1 MPAVSRRP
9 VSRTGSAGLRAS
21 AVSTSGSEGAQRL
34 SRTAGHRAADKAHD
48 PHERSEREQ
57 ARARPRA
64 YPPDARPAPPRRR
77 AAGPPGRPAPPRD
90 LGRRYLSGVQTSK
103 ISVGWP
109 PEVPA
114 GGGGMVAELSG
125 S

>member
-1 MPAVSRRP
+1 MRRRP
-9 VSRTGSAGLRAS
+9 RTA
-21 AVSTSGSEGAQRL
+21 GSEGAQRL
-34 SRTAGHRAADKAHD
+34 SRTAGHRAAEATTARAQPAPPARIGHD

-64 YPPDARPAPPRRR
+64 YPPDARPAPPRR